1 MATVLEAP
9 RRTSKAMAA
18 VQAYSDALV
27 YGWVL
32 RDGEGQ
38 DISEYVLVA
47 ALVASVAVAVIPGL
61 FSFSGDIVQWF
72 RG

>member
-1 MATVLEAP
+1 MTTSLEAP
-9 RRTSKAMAA
+9 RTISKAMAA
-18 VQAYSDALV
+18 VQASTEALV

-47 ALVASVAVAVIPGL
+47 ALVASAAVAVIPDL
-61 FSFSGDIVQWF
+61 FSFSGHIIKWF